1 MIRSPAGFD
10 GEIRI
15 KRYMDYYQASYGVMM
30 LSSGQFGAGT
40 AAGYLLGSEP
50 SGYATDFT
58 AGGVQGNALVRSS
71 PRNTQMDYSGT
82 PFLAQ
87 GGPVTFSRG
96 SLATVTDSDGY
107 IKWAQHNLLLAS
119 EQLDTSSWTKTSA
132 TIAANS
138 IAAPDSAITADTI
151 VASGA
156 NGTVLQSYTAVA
168 VSYVFGVW
176 LRRKTGA
183 GNIQIAADNGTYT
196 TVTITNDWA
205 LYTVTQT
212 PTAGTKSAGIR
223 IVTSGDEVYAWGAY
237 LYRSDLGGMQA
248 NASAYPYYNPSTPKN
263 LLGYSEA
270 FDNAAWVKLRIN
282 AFGSGSV
289 ANATIA
295 PNGSLSADLITENT
309 TASDSHTLYQG
320 TSSLPSGGKFVY
332 SFYAKPNGR
341 NWVQAVNYIDRDYSC
356 FFDIQNGTVGS
367 AVNATGSI
375 TSVGDGWYRCSIA
388 FTVAVAGASE
398 CYVFLA
404 TANNTRSYTGDG
416 TSGIY
421 LWGAQLSDSASLD
434 PYVGSYGAAPSPAA
448 AYGPRLDYD
457 PSTLAAKGLLV
468 EEQRTNLI
476 TQSAD
481 FSASSVWGVGG
492 ITVSANVIS
501 APDGT
506 TSADKLIEDTSTGF
520 HRISQ
525 SVSITSGTTYTFS
538 VYVKSAERTII
549 NIQLGGGP
557 FTFTLLQYNLSAGT
571 STGGTITPVG
581 GGWYRCTA
589 SSLATSTSSGTVF
602 VEVCDSSGQ
611 RNYTGNG
618 FSGVYVWGAQL
629 EAGSFATSYIP
640 TAAATVTRNA
650 DVASVGVSQFPYS
663 ATEGSIVANVTPL
676 NVAAAR
682 RAVQIDDNTENERYT
697 LSTNSTPNGLF
708 TVIDGG
714 SSQAAI
720 ATGTPAANT
729 NIKLAARYKVNDFAL
744 SVNGGAASTD
754 TSGTLPIANLLM
766 RLGSGTSSTEPLNG
780 HIRQITYIPRALA
793 NAELTARS
801 A

>member
-1 MIRSPAGFD
+1 MPTTTGF
-10 GEIRI
+10 
-15 KRYMDYYQASYGVMM
+15 
-30 LSSGQFGAGT
+30 
-40 AAGYLLGSEP
+40 
-50 SGYATDFT
+50 ATD
-58 AGGVQGNALVRSS
+58 LI
-71 PRNTQMDYSGT
+71 
-82 PFLAQ
+82 
-87 GGPVTFSRG
+87 TFSRG
-96 SLATVTDSDGY
+96 SLATVTDSDGK
-107 IKWAQHNLLLAS
+107 IKWAHHNLLLAS

-168 VSYVFGVW
+168 VPYVFGVW
-176 LRRKTGA
+176 LRRKTGT

-212 PTAGTKSAGIR
+212 PTAGTNSAGIR
-223 IVTSGDEVYAWGAY
+223 IVTSGDEVYAWGAH

-248 NASAYPYYNPSTPKN
+248 NASAYPYYDPSTLKN
-263 LLGYSEA
+263 LLGFTELLTTGWTNTNTT
-270 FDNAAWVKLRIN
+270 DTQ
-282 AFGSGSV
+282 V
-289 ANATIA
+289 AVAA
-295 PNGSLSADLITENT
+295 PNGSANSIDVAA
-309 TASDSHTLYQG
+309 TAG
-320 TSSLPSGGKFVY
+320 
-332 SFYAKPNGR
+332 
-341 NWVQAVNYIDRDYSC
+341 
-356 FFDIQNGTVGS
+356 NGTLLAS
-367 AVNATGSI
+367 LSLLASPYTFSIWLRRKTGTGIVEI
-375 TSVGDGWYRCSIA
+375 TV
-388 FTVAVAGASE
+388 
-398 CYVFLA
+398 
-404 TANNTRSYTGDG
+404 DG
-416 TSGIY
+416 TTYVTAAVTADWQRFSTTLTPTAGTKTPGIRIVTSGDAVY
-421 LWGAQLSDSASLD
+421 AWGAQLSDSASLD
-434 PYVGSYGAAPSPAA
+434 PYMPNFGAAPSAA
-448 AYGPRLDYD
+448 AAHGPRLDYD

-468 EEQRTNLI
+468 EEQRTNLL
-476 TQSAD
+476 TLSAD
-481 FSASSVWGVGG
+481 FSVSSVWNVVS
-492 ITVSANVIS
+492 ISVSANVIS

-520 HRISQ
+520 HRIVQ
-525 SVSITSGTTYTFS
+525 SPSITSGTTYTFS

-549 NIQLGGGP
+549 NLQLGGGP
-557 FTFTLLQYNLSAGT
+557 FTFTLVQYNLSAGT

-589 SSLATSTSSGTVF
+589 SSLAASTGFGAVF

-618 FSGVYVWGAQL
+618 FSGVYVWGAQV
-629 EAGSFATSYIP
+629 EAGAFATSYIP
-640 TAAATVTRNA
+640 TAAASVTRNA
-650 DVASVGVSQFPYS
+650 DVASVATSQFPYS

-682 RAVQIDDNTENERYT
+682 RAVQIDDGTENERYT

-729 NIKLAARYKVNDFAL
+729 NIKLAARYKVDDFAL

-754 TSGTLPIANLLM
+754 TTGTLPTANLLM

-780 HIRQITYIPRALA
+780 HIRQITYIPRALT
-793 NAELTARS
+793 NAELIARS
-801 A
+801 T

>member
-107 IKWAQHNLLLAS
+107 INWAQHNLLLAS
-119 EQLDTSSWTKTSA
+119 EQFDTTSWTKSSA
-132 TIAANS
+132 TVAANS
-138 IAAPDSAITADTI
+138 IAAPDNAVTADTI
-151 VASGA
+151 AASGA

-168 VSYVFGVW
+168 VPYVFGVW

-223 IVTSGDEVYAWGAY
+223 IVTSGDEVYAWGAH

-248 NASAYPYYNPSTPKN
+248 NASAYPMYNPSTPKN
-263 LLGYSEA
+263 LLGFTELLTTGWTNTNTT
-270 FDNAAWVKLRIN
+270 DTQ
-282 AFGSGSV
+282 V
-289 ANATIA
+289 AVAA
-295 PNGSLSADLITENT
+295 PNGSANSIDVAA
-309 TASDSHTLYQG
+309 TAG
-320 TSSLPSGGKFVY
+320 
-332 SFYAKPNGR
+332 
-341 NWVQAVNYIDRDYSC
+341 
-356 FFDIQNGTVGS
+356 NGTLLAS
-367 AVNATGSI
+367 LSLLASPYTFSIWLRRKTGTGTVEI
-375 TSVGDGWYRCSIA
+375 TV
-388 FTVAVAGASE
+388 
-398 CYVFLA
+398 
-404 TANNTRSYTGDG
+404 DG
-416 TSGIY
+416 TTYVTAAVTAGWQRFSTTLTPTAGTRTPGIRIVTSGDAVY
-421 LWGAQLSDSASLD
+421 AWGAQLSDSASLD
-434 PYVGSYGAAPSPAA
+434 PYTPNFGAAPSAA
-448 AYGPRLDYD
+448 AAHGPRLDYD
-457 PSTLAAKGLLV
+457 PSTLAPKGLLV
-468 EEQRTNLI
+468 EEQRTNILL
-476 TQSAD
+476 QSNTPTVATWIIVAATPTANTTD
-481 FSASSVWGVGG
+481 VLDPAGTNTSTKVVFGGASSAVLQPVTSTAVAHTASIWLRTASGTASIPFTLYRSSPFAAVATTTL
-492 ITVSANVIS
+492 TVTSTWQRFTLT
-501 APDGT
+501 GT
-506 TSADKLIEDTSTGF
+506 FLDTTAHNFQYGTNTSA
-520 HRISQ
+520 
-525 SVSITSGTTYTFS
+525 
-538 VYVKSAERTII
+538 TI
-549 NIQLGGGP
+549 
-557 FTFTLLQYNLSAGT
+557 YS
-571 STGGTITPVG
+571 
-581 GGWYRCTA
+581 Y
-589 SSLATSTSSGTVF
+589 
-602 VEVCDSSGQ
+602 
-611 RNYTGNG
+611 
-618 FSGVYVWGAQL
+618 GAQL
-629 EAGSFATSYIP
+629 EVGSFVTSYIP

-682 RAVQIDDNTENERYT
+682 RAVQIDDGTENERYT

-780 HIRQITYIPRALA
+780 HIRQITYIPRALT
-793 NAELTARS
+793 NAELIARS
-801 A
+801 T